1 MDKKKFKVIKGNRDA
16 FAEDI
21 VRQCLNAILRRDDE
35 EYDRLHRI
43 LHPEVKLSVVG
54 GSEAPS
60 VQPAPNTFPNQEPDE
75 A

>member
-1 MDKKKFKVIKGNRDA
+1 MDKNKFKVIDGDGAA

-21 VRQCLNAILRRDDE
+21 VRKCVTAILRRDDE

-43 LHPEVKLSVVG
+43 LHPEVRLSIVG
-54 GSEAPS
+54 GTEAPS
-60 VQPAPNTFPNQEPDE
+60 VQPAPYTLPNQESDE